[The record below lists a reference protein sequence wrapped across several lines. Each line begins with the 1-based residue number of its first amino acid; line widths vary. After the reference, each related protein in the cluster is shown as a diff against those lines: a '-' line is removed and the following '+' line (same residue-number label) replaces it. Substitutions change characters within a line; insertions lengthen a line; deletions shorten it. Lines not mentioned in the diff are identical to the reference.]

1 MQAPSR
7 NLKTQ
12 ILSIYAYELSKR
24 ELQTLHEPYGKLS
37 RWQIDRA
44 RAHARTCGPGHEV
57 KKTKHHRVKLNM
69 SKVDHFIDFANR
81 PYFHQDVA
89 FGTRNLKLE
98 NGGTIEMPNVVRA
111 VTRSTMVAQYLEF
124 CNEGEFEPLSRATL
138 FRILEIREAS
148 QRKSL
153 QGLDNTAA
161 DGSVAFKT
169 MDEICQR
176 LVQFG
181 VEMKWSQSVTR
192 RLQKAKQYLKTDYK
206 VHCQESESPCAD
218 HCRVFALS
226 DREDKAFQVKCSH
239 LHTMACE
246 NCENLKSTLEEIREK
261 LQENCHFSYTKDSKE
276 ELVHDFEEAYEHIQK
291 WKSHILRSINQERA
305 KQNVLDNLDESSV
318 LIVADWAM
326 KFERTR
332 FREKQSDWYGKRGL
346 NWHVSSVISKG
357 SSTDTVVVTT
367 YVHLFDFCTQDWF
380 AVASVIENLLS
391 TIKSNFP
398 LVDKAYLR
406 SDEAGCYHNNLLI
419 ASLAD
424 IGKRVGISV
433 QKYNFSEPQQGK
445 DICDRIISPLKSSI
459 RKYCNEG
466 HDILNATDMNSA
478 LTFHPVRGAS
488 SSVNEV
494 DESVEQLKVIK
505 IPVPNFSSYHNFTYE
520 KDGIRVW
527 KAFGVGKGKKVPNRS
542 LYISHQG
549 NTQIS
554 VKKPFLGNHSV
565 RQTKFKKENTE
576 TANTEGLFDCPE
588 PGCNHVFKS
597 FQSLELHMDIGKHSR
612 FVNNESVYDV
622 LRKEWANSFKTVT
635 TAQNIQLPTQSS
647 VEESKESTLKMGWA
661 LAQPKTGSVRFPE
674 NVKKYLVAKFDFGER
689 TGHKADP
696 GQVSLDIRA
705 AKDESG
711 ERLFTREEWLNKQ
724 QIKGLFSRLAKQRRK
739 EQLQQIQ
746 TSAEENTD
754 DTDSDFE
761 ENVEREMLVDNIAE
775 INVFHPIHYDV
786 YDLCDM
792 YEQKRLSVY
801 KVAMLKEI
809 CAHFELPFKSKDKKQ
824 I

>member
-1 MQAPSR
+1 M
-7 NLKTQ
+7 
-12 ILSIYAYELSKR
+12 
-24 ELQTLHEPYGKLS
+24 LHEPYGKLT

-44 RAHARTCGPGHEV
+44 RAHARASGPGHEV
-57 KKTKHHRVKLNM
+57 KKTKFHRVKLNM
-69 SKVDHFIDFANR
+69 AKVDHFIDFANR

-98 NGGTIEMPNVVRA
+98 NGETIEMPNVVRT
-111 VTRSTMVAQYLEF
+111 VTRSTMVTQYLEF
-124 CNEGEFEPLSRATL
+124 CREDGFDPLSRATL

-161 DGSVAFKT
+161 DGSVAFMT
-169 MDEICQR
+169 MDEICER
-176 LVQFG
+176 LVHFG
-181 VEMKWSQSVTR
+181 VDMKWSQLINK

-206 VHCQESESPCAD
+206 VHCQENESPCAD
-218 HCRVFALS
+218 HCKAFALS
-226 DREDKAFQVKCSH
+226 DSVDEVFQVKCSH
-239 LHTMACE
+239 QHTMSCE
-246 NCENLKSTLEEIREK
+246 NCENLKSTLEEIRKK
-261 LQENCHFSYTKDSKE
+261 LQETHHFSYTKDIKE
-276 ELVHDFEEAYEHIQK
+276 ELVHDVEEACEHIQK
-291 WKSHILRSINQERA
+291 WKSHIVRSINQERA

-326 KFERTR
+326 KFEQTR

-346 NWHVSSVISKG
+346 SWHVSSVISKG
-357 SSTDTVVVTT
+357 SSSDTVVVTT
-367 YVHLFDFCTQDWF
+367 YAHLFNSCTQDWF
-380 AVASVIENLLS
+380 AVASVIENLLL

-398 LVDKAYLR
+398 RVNKANLR

-433 QKYNFSEPQQGK
+433 QSYNFSEPQQGK

-466 HDILNATDMNSA
+466 HDILTATDMNNA
-478 LTFHPVRGAS
+478 LTLHPVKGAS
-488 SSVNEV
+488 SSVNEI
-494 DESVEQLKVIK
+494 DESVERIKVIK
-505 IPVPNFSSYHNFTYE
+505 IPNFSSYHNFMYE

-527 KAFGVGKGKKVPNRS
+527 RAFGVGSGKKLPNNS
-542 LYISHQG
+542 IYISHQG
-549 NTQIS
+549 NTQIL
-554 VKKPFLGNHSV
+554 VKQPFQRNHSV
-565 RQTKFKKENTE
+565 RQTKLKKGNTE
-576 TANTEGLFDCPE
+576 TASNEGLFDCPE

-597 FQSLELHMDIGKHSR
+597 FQSLELHMDVGQHSR

-622 LRKEWANSFKTVT
+622 LRKEWASSFKTVT
-635 TAQNIQLPTQSS
+635 STKNIQQRMQSS
-647 VEESKESTLKMGWA
+647 FKESKESSLKMGWA
-661 LAQPKTGSVRFPE
+661 LAQPKTGSVRFPD
-674 NVKKYLVAKFDFGER
+674 NVKKYLVAKFEFGER

-696 GQVSLDIRA
+696 AQVSLDIRA

-724 QIKGLFSRLAKQRRK
+724 QIKGVFSRLAKQRRK
-739 EQLQQIQ
+739 DQLQSQ
-746 TSAEENTD
+746 TFDDENTD
-754 DTDSDFE
+754 DSDFQ
-761 ENVEREMLVDNIAE
+761 ENEEREMLVNNIIAE
-775 INVFHPIHYDV
+775 INVIHPIHYDV
-786 YDLCDM
+786 YDICDM
-792 YEQKRLSVY
+792 YEQKRLSGF

-824 I
+824 ASICN